1 MDLKQLEYFAAI
13 VEEGSI
19 TGAARRLHMAQPPL
33 SHMLKGLEEELGT
46 TLLGRGARRVT
57 LTQSGE
63 ALYRRA
69 KQMLSLGQAAR
80 RELEDLSLGVRGTL
94 SIGTVSSSGA
104 ALLER
109 RMLDYHEKYPQVSF
123 EIHEGNTFALIELLD
138 AGEIEIGIVRTP
150 FHAQQT
156 HHIYLEREPMA
167 AVMAPKWESAL
178 PQRQLELGDLRG
190 LPLIIYRRF
199 EELILSSCTDLGF
212 EPRLLCKND
221 DARTSLLWAN
231 AGLGVALVPQSAVN
245 LVRGPQLVCRP
256 LLDPQLYTQIAAIWR
271 RDRYLSSIAR
281 NFLAVFAGPGDAEG
295 GISHHARI
303 EE

>member
-1 MDLKQLEYFAAI
+1 MDLKQLEYFVTI

-33 SHMLKGLEEELGT
+33 SHQLKSLEQELGT

-104 ALLER
+104 ALLDR

-123 EIHEGNTFALIELLD
+123 EIREGNTFALIELLN
-138 AGEIEIGIVRTP
+138 AGELR
-150 FHAQQT
+150 
-156 HHIYLEREPMA
+156 
-167 AVMAPKWESAL
+167 
-178 PQRQLELGDLRG
+178 LELSVRPFMLSK
-190 LPLIIYRRF
+190 PII
-199 EELILSSCTDLGF
+199 S
-212 EPRLLCKND
+212 
-221 DARTSLLWAN
+221 
-231 AGLGVALVPQSAVN
+231 
-245 LVRGPQLVCRP
+245 
-256 LLDPQLYTQIAAIWR
+256 IWNGNPWR
-271 RDRYLSSIAR
+271 Q
-281 NFLAVFAGPGDAEG
+281 
-295 GISHHARI
+295 
-303 EE
+303 

>member
-46 TLLGRGARRVT
+46 TLLGRGA
-57 LTQSGE
+57 
-63 ALYRRA
+63 
-69 KQMLSLGQAAR
+69 
-80 RELEDLSLGVRGTL
+80 L

-150 FHAQQT
+150 FHVQQT

-256 LLDPQLYTQIAAIWR
+256 LSDPQLYTQIAAIWR

-295 GISHHARI
+295 GISHHARSKS
-303 EE
+303 ESGLSGG